1 MEASEWDHATLRE
14 EEFEQHAV
22 YLVPDVAASP
32 ADANRAEASLPRNLV
47 LKPSQALNDVRSSAK
62 ESYLETP
69 LVRATSSAA
78 SLAAHS
84 PRVTPRSIARCKLA
98 QSHAMEPTTSG
109 AGNRDL
115 SKPGCQVA
123 EMRQFRHLDGSIIV
137 NSIANNASIPRDA
150 TSATANKDL
159 IVIKA
164 R

>member
-78 SLAAHS
+78 SLAAQLAASHGEIN
-84 PRVTPRSIARCKLA
+84 RSMQESRGITR
-98 QSHAMEPTTSG
+98 
-109 AGNRDL
+109 
-115 SKPGCQVA
+115 
-123 EMRQFRHLDGSIIV
+123 
-137 NSIANNASIPRDA
+137 
-150 TSATANKDL
+150 
-159 IVIKA
+159 
-164 R
+164 

>member
-78 SLAAHS
+78 SLAAQ
-84 PRVTPRSIARCKLA
+84 LA
-98 QSHAMEPTTSG
+98 ASHAEI
-109 AGNRDL
+109 NR
-115 SKPGCQVA
+115 SMQARA
-123 EMRQFRHLDGSIIV
+123 ESRDGTDDFR
-137 NSIANNASIPRDA
+137 
-150 TSATANKDL
+150 
-159 IVIKA
+159 A
-164 R
+164 RE